1 LIVASVAVVTV
12 LPFACLFVKLLHLF
26 QSKGPL
32 IYTQMRTGI
41 NGKPFAIYKFRSL
54 HAAPHDEGQQVRAD
68 DDRVFSGGRLIRK
81 LSIDELPQFVNVL
94 RGEMSVIGPR
104 PHFLEH
110 DEYFAKLLGNYKTR
124 SLVKPGITGLA
135 QIRGFRGNTENDVG
149 SVQRRILSDIAYL
162 EGWSLKLDFV
172 ILFKTV
178 FQMFRPPKSAF

>member
-1 LIVASVAVVTV
+1 
-12 LPFACLFVKLLHLF
+12 
-26 QSKGPL
+26 
-32 IYTQMRTGI
+32 M
-41 NGKPFAIYKFRSL
+41 